1 MKKAMSIALIV
12 EKASADALLRSARNQ
27 VDSNAYEVFN
37 SVVELNGRYSS
48 TDASAIGIDRL
59 IIFDSD
65 TTLGTGNLLDTNLQI
80 LNMFLGKA
88 EKIESIALV
97 KKAREDRINQYRA
110 NVNHPHSLII
120 PLSDRLEA
128 SFLADLLT
136 LSLKDIADTYTDTRI
151 TSPTLTSQPVS
162 DDRTYSAA
170 SAIPDGLLSL
180 GAAGASHADT
190 GFFDDE
196 NLTVEDRLA
205 ACPPPQLRD
214 FQPLSTHA
222 PQLTPSANP
231 DMPIFRTGA
240 RVNAVLSAD
249 SQQTAIYSAAL
260 ADSYARSGHTVLY
273 IDLQSGDHPILAFL
287 ENPDG
292 FAATGP
298 SMKGSSPFLDG
309 GIYFM
314 SNGAAD
320 DKNTN
325 PDDLEAVLPFIPHFD
340 YTVVD
345 VPLEGTGETEA
356 FLTALNDAHPTQVH
370 FLAPQDSPEGFATL
384 LNTIYD
390 SDQISNKL
398 CRLLSKTAWLHPGGA
413 NSSTLNF
420 LASVAPRIMWDRDPF
435 IRQIDALAGPRR

>member
-48 TDASAIGIDRL
+48 TDASSIGIDRL

-110 NVNHPHSLII
+110 NVNHPHSLVI

-151 TSPTLTSQPVS
+151 TSPTLTSQPIS

-170 SAIPDGLLSL
+170 SAIPGDILSL

-214 FQPLSTHA
+214 FHPLSAHA

-260 ADSYARSGHTVLY
+260 ADAYAQSGHTVLY

-292 FAATGP
+292 FTATSP

-314 SNGAAD
+314 SNGATE
-320 DKNTN
+320 DKDTN
-325 PDDLEAVLPFIPHFD
+325 LDDLEAVIPFISHFD

-345 VPLEGTGETEA
+345 VPLEATGKTEA

-370 FLAPQDSPEGFATL
+370 FLASQDSPEGFATL

-398 CRLLSKTAWLHPGGA
+398 CRLLSETAWLHPGGA
-413 NSSTLNF
+413 NPSTLNF
-420 LASVAPRIMWDRDPF
+420 LASVAPRIVWDRDPF
-435 IRQIDALAGPRR
+435 IRQIEALTGPQR

>member
-1 MKKAMSIALIV
+1 MSIALIV
-12 EKASADALLRSARNQ
+12 EKASADALLRSVRNQ

-97 KKAREDRINQYRA
+97 KKAREDRISQYRA
-110 NVNHPHSLII
+110 NVNHPHSLVI

-170 SAIPDGLLSL
+170 SAIPDVLLSL

-260 ADSYARSGHTVLY
+260 ADSYAQSGHTVLY

-287 ENPDG
+287 ENADG
-292 FAATGP
+292 FAATRP
-298 SMKGSSPFLDG
+298 SMKESSPFLDG

-345 VPLEGTGETEA
+345 VPLEATGKTEA
-356 FLTALNDAHPTQVH
+356 FLTALNDAHPTQTH
-370 FLAPQDSPEGFATL
+370 FLAPQGSPEGFAAL

-398 CRLLSKTAWLHPGGA
+398 CRLLSETAWLHPGGA
-413 NSSTLNF
+413 NPSTLNF
-420 LASVAPRIMWDRDPF
+420 LASVAPRIVWDRDPF
-435 IRQIDALAGPRR
+435 IRQIEALTGQQR

>member
-1 MKKAMSIALIV
+1 MKKAMSIALIAA
-12 EKASADALLRSARNQ
+12 KASADALLRSARNQ
-27 VDSNAYEVFN
+27 ADSNSYEVFN
-37 SVVELNGRYSS
+37 SVAELKGRYSG
-48 TDASAIGIDRL
+48 TDASGINIDRL
-59 IIFDSD
+59 IIFDGD
-65 TTLGTGNLLDTNLQI
+65 TTLGTGSSLNTSLHI
-80 LNMFLGKA
+80 LNIFLSEA

-97 KKAREDRINQYRA
+97 KKAREDRIKEYRV
-110 NVNHPHSLII
+110 NVNHPRSLII
-120 PLSDRLEA
+120 PLADKPKA
-128 SFLADLLT
+128 SLLADLLT

-151 TSPTLTSQPVS
+151 TSPTLISQPIS

-170 SAIPDGLLSL
+170 SAIPGDILSL
-180 GAAGASHADT
+180 GAAGSSHADT

-214 FQPLSTHA
+214 FHPLSAHA

-260 ADSYARSGHTVLY
+260 ADAYAQSGHTVLY

-287 ENPDG
+287 ENADG
-292 FAATGP
+292 FAATRP
-298 SMKGSSPFLDG
+298 SMKESSPFLDG

-314 SNGAAD
+314 SNGAAE

-325 PDDLEAVLPFIPHFD
+325 LDDLEAVLPFIPYFD

-345 VPLEGTGETEA
+345 VPLEATGKTEA
-356 FLTALNDAHPTQVH
+356 FLTALNDAHPTQTH
-370 FLAPQDSPEGFATL
+370 FLAPQGSPEGFATL

-398 CRLLSKTAWLHPGGA
+398 CRLLSETAWLHPGGA
-413 NSSTLNF
+413 NPSTLNF
-420 LASVAPRIMWDRDPF
+420 LASVAPRITWDRDPF
-435 IRQIDALAGPRR
+435 IRQIEALAGQQR

>member
-1 MKKAMSIALIV
+1 MSIALIV

-37 SVVELNGRYSS
+37 TVVELNGRYSS
-48 TDASAIGIDRL
+48 TDASSIGIDRL

-97 KKAREDRINQYRA
+97 KKTREDRINQYRA
-110 NVNHPHSLII
+110 NVNHPHSLVI

-151 TSPTLTSQPVS
+151 TSPTLTSQPIS

-170 SAIPDGLLSL
+170 SAIPGDILSL
-180 GAAGASHADT
+180 GAAGSSHADT

-214 FQPLSTHA
+214 FHPLSAHA

-240 RVNAVLSAD
+240 RVNAVLSSS
-249 SQQTAIYSAAL
+249 SQQTAAYSAVL
-260 ADSYARSGHTVLY
+260 ADAYAQSGHSVLY
-273 IDLQSGDHPILAFL
+273 IDLQSGEDHAILTFL
-287 ENPDG
+287 DNPDG
-292 FAATGP
+292 FKATRP
-298 SMKGSSPFLDG
+298 SMKESAPFLDG

-314 SNGAAD
+314 SNGAGKD
-320 DKNTN
+320 THI
-325 PDDLEAVLPFIPHFD
+325 DDLEAVLPFIPYFD

-345 VPLEGTGETEA
+345 VPLEATGKTEA
-356 FLTALNDAHPTQVH
+356 FLTALNDAHPTQTH
-370 FLAPQDSPEGFATL
+370 FLAPQGSPEGFAAL

-398 CRLLSKTAWLHPGGA
+398 CRLLSETAWLHPGGA
-413 NSSTLNF
+413 NPSTLNF
-420 LASVAPRIMWDRDPF
+420 LASVAPRIVWDRDPF
-435 IRQIDALAGPRR
+435 IRQIEALTGPQR

>member
-27 VDSNAYEVFN
+27 IDSNAYEVFN
-37 SVVELNGRYSS
+37 TVVELNGRYSS

-97 KKAREDRINQYRA
+97 KKTREDRINQYRA
-110 NVNHPHSLII
+110 NVNHPHSLVI

-151 TSPTLTSQPVS
+151 TSPTLTSQPIS

-170 SAIPDGLLSL
+170 SAIPGDILSL
-180 GAAGASHADT
+180 GAAGSSHADT

-214 FQPLSTHA
+214 FHPLSTHA

-240 RVNAVLSAD
+240 RVNAVHL
-249 SQQTAIYSAAL
+249 QRC
-260 ADSYARSGHTVLY
+260 ARGCLRPERAHRPLHRPPVRR
-273 IDLQSGDHPILAFL
+273 A
-287 ENPDG
+287 PDPRVPG
-292 FAATGP
+292 ERRRFR
-298 SMKGSSPFLDG
+298 SH
-309 GIYFM
+309 
-314 SNGAAD
+314 
-320 DKNTN
+320 
-325 PDDLEAVLPFIPHFD
+325 PFIHEGKL
-340 YTVVD
+340 
-345 VPLEGTGETEA
+345 PL
-356 FLTALNDAHPTQVH
+356 
-370 FLAPQDSPEGFATL
+370 
-384 LNTIYD
+384 
-390 SDQISNKL
+390 
-398 CRLLSKTAWLHPGGA
+398 
-413 NSSTLNF
+413 
-420 LASVAPRIMWDRDPF
+420 
-435 IRQIDALAGPRR
+435 PRRRHLLHVQCRKSRQGR

>member
-1 MKKAMSIALIV
+1 MNIALIAA
-12 EKASADALLRSARNQ
+12 KASADALLRSVRNQ
-27 VDSNAYEVFN
+27 ADSNSYEVFN
-37 SVVELNGRYSS
+37 SVAELKGRYSS
-48 TDASAIGIDRL
+48 TDASGINIDRL
-59 IIFDSD
+59 IIFDGD
-65 TTLGTGNLLDTNLQI
+65 TTLGTGSSLNTSLHI
-80 LNMFLGKA
+80 LNIFLSEA

-97 KKAREDRINQYRA
+97 KKAREDRIKEYRA
-110 NVNHPHSLII
+110 NVNHPRSLII
-120 PLSDRLEA
+120 PLADNPKA

-136 LSLKDIADTYTDTRI
+136 LSIEDIADTYTDTRI
-151 TSPTLTSQPVS
+151 MSPTLTSQPIS

-214 FQPLSTHA
+214 FDPLSTHA
-222 PQLTPSANP
+222 PQLIPSVNP

-249 SQQTAIYSAAL
+249 SQQTAIYSAVL
-260 ADSYARSGHTVLY
+260 ADAYARSGHTVLY

-287 ENPDG
+287 DNPDG

-325 PDDLEAVLPFIPHFD
+325 LGDLEAVLPFIPHFD

-345 VPLEGTGETEA
+345 VPLEATGKTEA
-356 FLTALNDAHPTQVH
+356 FLTALNDAHPTQTH

-390 SDQISNKL
+390 ADQISNKL

-413 NSSTLNF
+413 NPGTLDF
-420 LASVAPRIMWDRDPF
+420 LTKVAPRIMWDRDPF
-435 IRQIDALAGPRR
+435 IRQIEALAGPRR

>member
-1 MKKAMSIALIV
+1 MKKAMNIALIV
-12 EKASADALLRSARNQ
+12 DRASADALLRSVRNQ
-27 VDSNAYEVFN
+27 VDSNSYDVFN
-37 SVVELNGRYSS
+37 SVAELNGRYSS
-48 TDASAIGIDRL
+48 TDASGINIDRL
-59 IIFDSD
+59 IIFDGEAM
-65 TTLGTGNLLDTNLQI
+65 LGTGSDMDNNLQD

-88 EKIESIALV
+88 EKIESVALV
-97 KKAREDRINQYRA
+97 KKVREDRISQYRA
-110 NVNHPHSLII
+110 NVNHPHSLVI

-151 TSPTLTSQPVS
+151 TSPTLTSQPIS

-170 SAIPDGLLSL
+170 SVIPGDILSL
-180 GAAGASHADT
+180 GTAGSSHADT

-214 FQPLSTHA
+214 FHPLSAHA

-260 ADSYARSGHTVLY
+260 ADAYAQSGHTVLY

-287 ENPDG
+287 ENADG
-292 FAATGP
+292 FAATRP
-298 SMKGSSPFLDG
+298 SMKESSPFLDG

-314 SNGAAD
+314 SNGAAE

-325 PDDLEAVLPFIPHFD
+325 LDDLEAVLPFIPYFD

-345 VPLEGTGETEA
+345 VPLEATGKTEA
-356 FLTALNDAHPTQVH
+356 FLTALNDAHPTQTH
-370 FLAPQDSPEGFATL
+370 FLAPQGSPEGFAVL

-398 CRLLSKTAWLHPGGA
+398 CRLLSETAWLHPGGA
-413 NSSTLNF
+413 NPSTLNF
-420 LASVAPRIMWDRDPF
+420 LASVAPRIVWDRDPF
-435 IRQIDALAGPRR
+435 IRQIEALTGPQR

>member
-1 MKKAMSIALIV
+1 MKKAMNIALIV
-12 EKASADALLRSARNQ
+12 DRASADALLRSVRNQ
-27 VDSNAYEVFN
+27 VDSNSYDVFN
-37 SVVELNGRYSS
+37 SVAELNGRYSS
-48 TDASAIGIDRL
+48 TDASSIGIDRL

-88 EKIESIALV
+88 EKIESVALV
-97 KKAREDRINQYRA
+97 KKVREDRISQYRA
-110 NVNHPHSLII
+110 NVNHPHSLVI

-136 LSLKDIADTYTDTRI
+136 LSLKDIADTYTDTHI
-151 TSPTLTSQPVS
+151 TSPTLISQPIS

-170 SAIPDGLLSL
+170 SAIPGDILSL

-214 FQPLSTHA
+214 FHPLSTHA

-260 ADSYARSGHTVLY
+260 ADAYAQSGHTVLY

-287 ENPDG
+287 ENADG
-292 FAATGP
+292 FAATRP
-298 SMKGSSPFLDG
+298 SMKESSPFLDG

-314 SNGAAD
+314 SNGATK

-325 PDDLEAVLPFIPHFD
+325 LGDLEAVLPFITHFD

-345 VPLEGTGETEA
+345 VPLETTGKTEA
-356 FLTALNDAHPTQVH
+356 FLTALNDAHPTQTH
-370 FLAPQDSPEGFATL
+370 FLAPQGSPEGFAAL

-413 NSSTLNF
+413 NPSTLNF
-420 LASVAPRIMWDRDPF
+420 LASVAPRIVWDRDPF
-435 IRQIDALAGPRR
+435 IRQIEALTGQQR